1 MIDKI
6 WKLNEFLFVD
16 IYTNW
21 GSWDQFVF
29 YGGRMLP
36 DFSHEMCLTTVMLQI
51 WQCFWGKDC
60 LNCEHWILMIAGFA
74 EELAAIPVLMV
85 VENGCGQPMYWFWTR
100 NLRACQHCTRCWPYS
115 VGRNGSIALQELQC
129 SYWSLLW
136 WKHPKSLMLAQQ
148 FLNGSVYHCVCK
160 YGPANIRSGA
170 LENEFAW

>member
-36 DFSHEMCLTTVMLQI
+36 DFSHEMCRTTIMLQI

-60 LNCEHWILMIAGFA
+60 LNCEHWILIIAGFA

-85 VENGCGQPMYWFWTR
+85 VENGCGQPMYWFGQDADLIVLEGMGQLLCR
-100 NLRACQHCTRCWPYS
+100 NFNTHIEACCGEST
-115 VGRNGSIALQELQC
+115 
-129 SYWSLLW
+129 
-136 WKHPKSLMLAQQ
+136 
-148 FLNGSVYHCVCK
+148 LN
-160 YGPANIRSGA
+160 P
-170 LENEFAW
+170 